1 MLNGRL
7 VVSSSPVR
15 FIAAVAAL
23 LLLTPVSPQAQQ
35 VGKVA
40 TVGVLSPGL
49 HRAEATAAAFEQSLQ
64 SLGWASPQNLR
75 LETRYSAGRP
85 EALAPLAAEL
95 VGLGVDVLVAWG
107 GPAAVAAKRATSR
120 IPVVFLA
127 VGDPIRFGLV
137 SSLARPG
144 GNVTGVSFDTG
155 PEIDAKRLQL
165 LKELV
170 PTLARVALLV
180 PSDTPRRMD
189 VRTIMTIA
197 KQALNLEVREIEV
210 RTPADLD
217 TAVRKAKKEGAQAL
231 SIWAVS
237 NDVWGRQHSELAI
250 ALRLPSIHW
259 VRESAIAG
267 GLLSYSSSL
276 TDIAARGALYVDRIL
291 KGAKPAELPAEQP
304 TKFELV
310 VNLKTATA
318 LGLRIPP
325 SLLLRADMVIE

>member
-7 VVSSSPVR
+7 LVSSSPVR

-23 LLLTPVSPQAQQ
+23 LLLTPVRPQAQQ

-40 TVGVLSPGL
+40 TVGVLSPAS
-49 HRAEATAAAFEQSLQ
+49 HRAEAHAAFEQSLQ
-64 SLGWASPQNLR
+64 SLGWASTHNLR

-85 EALAPLAAEL
+85 EALDPLAAEL

-127 VGDPIRFGLV
+127 AGDPVRFGLV

-189 VRTIMTIA
+189 TQTIMTIA

-210 RTPADLD
+210 RAPADLD
-217 TAVRKAKKEGAQAL
+217 TAVRKAKEEGAQAL
-231 SIWAVS
+231 SIWTVS
-237 NDVWGRQHSELAI
+237 SVVWGRQHSELAI

-259 VRESAIAG
+259 FRESAIAG
-267 GLLSYSSSL
+267 GLLSYSSRL

-291 KGAKPAELPAEQP
+291 KGAKPAELPVEQP

-310 VNLKTATA
+310 VNLKTAKA